1 MKKYILTG
9 LALLGL
15 TAQMQAVT
23 ADQGGTVPGATPADY
38 NNNALSL
45 LATATGDNHTTQG
58 SGTSAV
64 ISTNVSTNQTR
75 WESIVTFGLTATAGN
90 SDSALVTGVFQTHK
104 RTPADEWAF
113 HADAAYGEA
122 SSVENNETLHGF
134 VQYNRLFSE
143 RWYGYARGDAL
154 HDGIADIEYRLT
166 FSPGAGYYFVK
177 NGPTG
182 LAGEA
187 GPAILYEKLDGEYH
201 TYPTLRLAERLDH
214 KFDGHARL
222 WENVEFLPPVTA
234 PEDFLVN
241 AEVGVETPLT
251 KYFSLQTYVQ
261 DNFANDPAPGRV
273 NNDVK
278 LVSALA
284 VKF

>member
-1 MKKYILTG
+1 MKKYILMG
-9 LALLGL
+9 LALAGL
-15 TAQMQAVT
+15 TAQLQAVT
-23 ADQGGTVPGATPADY
+23 ADQGVTVPGAAPADY
-38 NNNALSL
+38 NNKALSL
-45 LATATGDNHTTQG
+45 LATATGDSHLTG
-58 SGTSAV
+58 SSTV
-64 ISTNVSTNQTR
+64 VSTNVSTNQLR
-75 WESIVTFGLTATAGN
+75 WESIVTFGLSATAGN

-134 VQYNRLFSE
+134 VQYNRLFND
-143 RWYGYARGDAL
+143 RWYGYVRGDAL

-201 TYPTLRLAERLDH
+201 TYPTLRLAQRLDH

-222 WENVEFLPPVTA
+222 WQNVEFLPPFTS
-234 PEDFLVN
+234 PESFLVN

-261 DNFANDPAPGRV
+261 DNFANVPAPGRV

>member
-1 MKKYILTG
+1 MKRQILMISVVV
-9 LALLGL
+9 GL
-15 TAQMQAVT
+15 TMNSRAT
-23 ADQGGTVPGATPADY
+23 LSDQTVPGTTPADY

-45 LATATGDNHTTQG
+45 LATVTGDSRATQG
-58 SGTSAV
+58 TNPGAV
-64 ISTNVSTNQTR
+64 ISTNVSTNQPR
-75 WESIVTFGLTATAGN
+75 WLSTVTFGLTATAGN
-90 SDSALVTGVFQTHK
+90 SDSAQVTGIIQTQK
-104 RTPADEWAF
+104 KTLEDEWVI
-113 HADAAYGEA
+113 HGDGAYGEA

-134 VQYNRLFSE
+134 VQYNHLFSE

-154 HDGIADIEYRLT
+154 HDGIADVEYRLT
-166 FSPGAGYYFVK
+166 FSPGAGYYLVK
-177 NGPTG
+177 NLQTG

-214 KFDGHARL
+214 KFDEHAHL
-222 WENVEFLPPVTA
+222 WQNVEFLPPFTS
-234 PEDFLVN
+234 PDSFLVN
-241 AEVGVETPLT
+241 AVVGVETPLT
-251 KYFSLQTYVQ
+251 KYFSLVTYVQ
-261 DNFANDPAPGRV
+261 DNYANEPAPGRQ